1 MILSPMLFQEN
12 GRTALFHA
20 ATQGNIDLVKRLLEL
35 GADLNIGDAVC
46 AIIYISLSIMS
57 QYIHNDYI

>member
-1 MILSPMLFQEN
+1 MILSPTLFQEN

-20 ATQGNIDLVKRLLEL
+20 ATQGNIDLVKKLLEL

-46 AIIYISLSIMS
+46 SVYTLLSIMIG
-57 QYIHNDYI
+57 YTHNIGR

>member
-1 MILSPMLFQEN
+1 MLFQEN

-20 ATQGNIDLVKRLLEL
+20 ATQGNIDLVKKLLEL

-46 AIIYISLSIMS
+46 TVYTLLFINHEWIYTLIIGM
-57 QYIHNDYI
+57 